1 MARPRGF
8 ELLTF
13 PLGGERSI
21 QLSYGRNGIIL
32 ARPLVKK
39 NRLANPMVVYGFRAP
54 SLYRMRNVPRKSS
67 RRDRK
72 TMFLFRSES
81 CPILKTLAQKLL
93 EALCKKK
100 KIVKNEKRLD
110 HVYQT
115 CFCRCL
121 SVYQMIPILR
131 VQFLAEK
138 WVFLY
143 VWDTGQKVGPSKWLN

>member
-1 MARPRGF
+1 MYTIMARPRGF

-39 NRLANPMVVYGFRAP
+39 NHRANPMVIYGFRAP

-100 KIVKNEKRLD
+100 KIVKKEKRLD

-115 CFCRCL
+115 CFCRW
-121 SVYQMIPILR
+121 SER
-131 VQFLAEK
+131 
-138 WVFLY
+138 
-143 VWDTGQKVGPSKWLN
+143 WDSNPRPSGPEPDALPSCATSRTDA